1 MRLDSSMRGKTN
13 ESGCSAIRLKPAC
26 NGGARLRSN
35 SADDR
40 FHLYGNPTTQASDRR
55 RSSGSRE
62 PIPKKKWERREPA
75 PVRKI
80 GKFSERLRLRCNGF
94 GFGKLRDDAELLHKA
109 QSVPV
114 DPAFCHLAS
123 TEAGDAYPG
132 DGDLLPRWRNPAE
145 IAFMRT
151 PTGPTGNHSF
161 AFGNDVLDRQSKV
174 GESSAVERRSFLFT
188 LRATPKIGLRSVM
201 MFAVGGKELVCY

>member
-1 MRLDSSMRGKTN
+1 MRAPFAWRRKSRSRIT
-13 ESGCSAIRLKPAC
+13 RKPDKC
-26 NGGARLRSN
+26 R
-35 SADDR
+35 DR

-132 DGDLLPRWRNPAE
+132 DGDLLPRWRNAAE

-161 AFGNDVLDRQSKV
+161 AFGNRSEEHTSELQS
-174 GESSAVERRSFLFT
+174 
-188 LRATPKIGLRSVM
+188 LRH
-201 MFAVGGKELVCY
+201 LVCRLLP